1 MKTLRG
7 KFGYADH
14 TSIAVTLE
22 GQRELRMIVKPGGR
36 TVYEEGEHAE
46 FKFQPGKPVKLSW
59 ECSSQPHTFTLDDND
74 CIVSIQCD
82 HSTPSPPP

>member
-7 KFGYADH
+7 KFGYADD
-14 TSIAVTLE
+14 TRIAVTLE
-22 GQRELRMIVKPGGR
+22 GQRELRMIVKPDGQ
-36 TVYEEGEHAE
+36 TVYEEGEHTE

-59 ECSSQPHTFTLDDND
+59 ECSGLPHTFSLDDSD

-82 HSTPSPPP
+82 HSTPPPPP